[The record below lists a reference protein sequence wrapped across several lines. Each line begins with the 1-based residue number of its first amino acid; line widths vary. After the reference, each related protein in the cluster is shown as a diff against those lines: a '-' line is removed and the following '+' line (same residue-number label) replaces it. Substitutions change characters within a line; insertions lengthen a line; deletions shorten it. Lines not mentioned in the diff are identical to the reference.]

1 MKKRLLAILLATIL
15 TVGGLTGCG
24 AHVID
29 GEDNFGNVDNEY
41 ITLEQI
47 LEEDGCVIAYDKN
60 TKVMYMCVYG
70 YQTMGITPILNAD
83 GTPKLYEP

>member
-1 MKKRLLAILLATIL
+1 M
-15 TVGGLTGCG
+15 TGCG
-24 AHVID
+24 AHVVD
-29 GEDNFGNVDNEY
+29 GENNFGNVDNGY

-70 YQTMGITPILNAD
+70 VECHINIVKNLQINIC
-83 GTPKLYEP
+83 